1 MNRLIGQWSR
11 IESSELD
18 PNTYGYLVYEKKK
31 KSASQNTRVKIN
43 FLIKWCWDN

>member
-1 MNRLIGQWSR
+1 MNRLRGQSSR

-18 PNTYGYLVYEKKK
+18 PNTYGYLAYEKKK
-31 KSASQNTRVKIN
+31 TASQNTGIKMN